1 MAFLTQEVF
10 GYKLIEM
17 FYTITGSMWNRTKG
31 TQLPEAVQTTA
42 EFLPGEGA
50 RRERGGNVLRLNRVT
65 NKLE

>member
-50 RRERGGNVLRLNRVT
+50 RREGRECFT
-65 NKLE
+65 TQPCDKQT